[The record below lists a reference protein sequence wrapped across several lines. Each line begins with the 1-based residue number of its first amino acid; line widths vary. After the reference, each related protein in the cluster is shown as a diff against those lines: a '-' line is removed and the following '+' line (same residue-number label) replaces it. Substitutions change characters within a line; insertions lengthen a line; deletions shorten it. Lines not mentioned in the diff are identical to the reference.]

1 MERRF
6 LVFGAHPDD
15 PDLMFGGAAVLFS
28 RAGHKV
34 KFVSVTNG
42 NAGHHLMRPDELA
55 RRRRGEALAA
65 AQIAGIEE
73 YEILDN
79 PDGRLENTL
88 AVREQL
94 IRIIREFAPDVVI
107 SHRLCDYHPDHRNTA
122 GMVIDTSFLV
132 GVPHI
137 VPDVPVPDICPVYA
151 YSYDR
156 FTDPRPFRPDRIINV
171 DSVMDVKMR
180 MIDCHVSQFYEW
192 LPWVDYGRKT
202 LPVETMTQAE
212 RFAWLEENWGGVF
225 QGAAAFA
232 EGKCNYAEAF
242 EASIYGRQV
251 DKETF
256 QALFNVER
264 IKYE

>member
-1 MERRF
+1 MEKRF

-15 PDLMFGGAAVLFS
+15 PDLMFGGSAVLLS

-42 NAGHHLMRPDELA
+42 NAGHHLMPPDELA
-55 RRRRGEALAA
+55 RRRHSEAMAA
-65 AQIAGIEE
+65 AQIAGIEG

-79 PDGRLENTL
+79 PDGRLENSI

-94 IRIIREFAPDVVI
+94 IRIIRKFAPDVVI

-122 GMVIDTSFLV
+122 QMVIDTSFLV

-137 VPDVPVPDICPVYA
+137 VPDETVPDICPVYA

-156 FTDPRPFRPDRIINV
+156 FIDPRPFRTDCLINI
-171 DSVMDVKMR
+171 DNVMDIKLR

-192 LPWVDYGRKT
+192 LPWVDYGRRK
-202 LPVETMTQAE
+202 LPIDTMSQAE
-212 RFAWLEENWGGVF
+212 RFAWLKENWGDVF
-225 QGAAAFA
+225 RGAAEFFD
-232 EGKCNYAEAF
+232 EKCCYAEAF
-242 EASIYGRQV
+242 EASVYGRQV
-251 DKETF
+251 NKETF
-256 QALFNVER
+256 QALFRV
-264 IKYE
+264 